1 MTFDDVRADALDPSD
16 AELEADLDAL
26 AALRFA
32 EFNPGNMVPGAATVG
47 AAIARAGDRAV
58 PRLRTIAAEGDPHA
72 RVRATAMLLHM
83 ARDHGLEALRAML
96 HDPTPVTISYCLR
109 GYRRLDEWAADQL
122 AAHTRAPS
130 PSPPATT
137 GWWSRLR
144 AWARR

>member
-1 MTFDDVRADALDPSD
+1 MTTDSAHTNASDPSD

-26 AALRFA
+26 AAVRSA
-32 EFNPGNMVPGAATVG
+32 NFNPGGRVPGEVTVG

-58 PRLRTIAAEGDPHA
+58 PRLRTIAANGDPHA
-72 RVRATAMLLHM
+72 RVHATSMLLHM
-83 ARDHGLEALRAML
+83 AREHGLDALRAML
-96 HDPTPVTISYCLR
+96 ADPTPVNISYCLR

-122 AAHTRAPS
+122 AAYTRAQS
-130 PSPPATT
+130 PIPPTA